1 MPYYPDQRYAAPLTI
16 IKREVVLPD
25 EAQGQVSAKQ
35 GQRVDVR
42 DVIANGIMP
51 ARHLILDVAAFFK
64 VRNETKLAEWIRV
77 ERGDRVEEG
86 DVLAGKSVSR
96 GKRLLS
102 PAGGIVA
109 AIEGGRIIVQE
120 IPEIIDLEAGVRGR
134 VTGIIPG
141 RGADVEAVGAL
152 VQGVWGNNRRTIAT
166 LRAEPQGGIASI
178 VEDEFDM
185 TYRGVVLLTDKP
197 VNETVLR
204 LLEARGI
211 VGLIAPSM
219 EVALMGAVME
229 VNSAILLTEGF
240 GQMGMSRPVY
250 STLTQ
255 FEGQQ
260 VTLDAYM
267 PSRWETRYPEVIVNY
282 TPRGEERPSRPN
294 PTLALRPGLTVRVT
308 RAPYAGQTGRVVD
321 VPNDPQPLPNGLR
334 VPAARVEL
342 LAGETVFVPLTNLE
356 VLGR

>member
-1 MPYYPDQRYAAPLTI
+1 MPYYPDQRYASPLTT

-25 EAQGQVSAKQ
+25 EAQGTVSAKQ

-42 DVIANGIMP
+42 DVVANGIMP
-51 ARHLILDVAAFFK
+51 ARHLLIDVADFFS
-64 VRNETKLAEWIRV
+64 VRKLSRLDEWIRV

-86 DVLAGKSVSR
+86 DVLAGKSATR
-96 GKRLLS
+96 GKRLFS
-102 PAGGIVA
+102 PVRGI
-109 AIEGGRIIVQE
+109 ITSIDGGRIILQE
-120 IPEIIDLEAGVRGR
+120 FPEMIDLEAGVRGR
-134 VTGIIPG
+134 VTGVIPG
-141 RGADVEAVGAL
+141 RGVTVEAIGAL
-152 VQGVWGNNRRTIAT
+152 VQGIWGNNRRTIAT
-166 LRAEPQGGIASI
+166 LRTEPEGGIANI
-178 VEDEFDM
+178 IEDELDM
-185 TYRGVVLLTDKP
+185 TYRGVIVLTDKT

-204 LLEARGI
+204 LLETRGI

-219 EVALMGAVME
+219 DVSLMGDIMR

-250 STLTQ
+250 TTLAQ
-255 FEGQQ
+255 FAGRQ

-267 PSRWETRYPEVIVNY
+267 PSRWETRYPEVIVN
-282 TPRGEERPSRPN
+282 TKPKAEERPSRPN
-294 PTLALRPGLTVRVT
+294 PSLALRPGLTVRIT
-308 RAPYAGQTGRVVD
+308 RAPYAGQTGRVVEI
-321 VPNDPQPLPNGLR
+321 PNAPQPLPNGLR